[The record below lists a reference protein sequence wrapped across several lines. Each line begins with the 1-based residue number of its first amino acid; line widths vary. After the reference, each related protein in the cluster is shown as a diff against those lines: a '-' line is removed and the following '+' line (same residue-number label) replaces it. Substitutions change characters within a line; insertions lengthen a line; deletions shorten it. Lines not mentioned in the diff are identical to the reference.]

1 LIKRSILIRHFFFL
15 QETPRQDGMDIFAD
29 NNQQTFFPRPSQ
41 QTVYWDATGLFAAT
55 AFLMVL
61 FLCVSIG
68 WLCFRVF
75 GDFSDDAIW
84 EDTCDDEISEM

>member
-1 LIKRSILIRHFFFL
+1 
-15 QETPRQDGMDIFAD
+15 MDIFAD
-29 NNQQTFFPRPSQ
+29 NTEQTFFPHPSQ

-55 AFLMVL
+55 ALLMVL

-75 GDFSDDAIW
+75 SDPTDDPVWDKACQ
-84 EDTCDDEISEM
+84 EDEFET